1 MQLVLI
7 IGASWLSYT
16 FVENPIRHG
25 AIGNFVRNLREG
37 TFTLREWVQTHLV
50 PVAVCALVVLVTV
63 IGCIFVPD
71 TSALEGGDLLINEE
85 AQTNAPENNETEPAA
100 PAPDPY
106 DIVMI
111 GDSVSVRAIPDFSQ
125 AFPHGL
131 IDAQVNRQLWD
142 APGILKH
149 YLDMGMVG
157 DVVVFAL
164 GTNGVVTDDQIDE
177 VMRVVGSERNVWFVT
192 TRSTTDWQDE
202 SNAALWNAAA
212 RYSNVRIIDWFAFS
226 ANREDLFDGD
236 GTHLTEEGAGIYT
249 ALVKSAVEAYL
260 PEHPEDEAAA
270 EEPTEGDEAAAGEA
284 A

>member
-1 MQLVLI
+1 
-7 IGASWLSYT
+7 
-16 FVENPIRHG
+16 
-25 AIGNFVRNLREG
+25 
-37 TFTLREWVQTHLV
+37 
-50 PVAVCALVVLVTV
+50 
-63 IGCIFVPD
+63 
-71 TSALEGGDLLINEE
+71 
-85 AQTNAPENNETEPAA
+85 
-100 PAPDPY
+100 
-106 DIVMI
+106 MI

-142 APGILKH
+142 APDILQH

-164 GTNGVVTDDQIDE
+164 GTNGVVTDDQIDD

-192 TRSTTDWQDE
+192 TRSTTDWQDD

-212 RYSNVRIIDWFAFS
+212 RYSNVQIIDWFAFS

-260 PEHPEDEAAA
+260 PEHPEDEAAT
-270 EEPTEGDEAAAGEA
+270 EGPTEGDEAAAGEA